1 MRRPISLNPRCLG
14 KNYIFIGFGDRPFRL
29 NPSYFIREFAVFNM
43 AALRGDQ
50 QNRSNGFREGKGLK
64 LEDYI
69 RQENIIGSSNLSIQD
84 QERKERFPFRS
95 TTESQERRSLSW
107 SSAQYHEGSQINYN
121 CSSTEHQERH
131 SKRFNTDEVAI
142 QLSDENVLSNPSLR
156 GIKAFR
162 VASSKISRSMKKRL
176 TSSDSK
182 LFIRDVRDP
191 KEQDMVHSFR
201 KLLLENNLLPEKYD
215 DYHTL
220 LRFLHARKFDLV
232 KTKEMWAIMLQW
244 RKDFGADTIEQ
255 DFIFTEWEEVK
266 KCYPHGYHGVDK
278 HGRPVYIE
286 RIGKVDPN
294 ALMRITTMERYMKYH
309 VQELE
314 KSLKVRFPAC
324 SIAAKRHID
333 STTAILDVTGVG
345 LKNFTKAA
353 RDLIIEIQKIDGL
366 NYPETLHTLL
376 IVNASSGFKL
386 LWNTIKA
393 FLDPRTAA
401 KIDVLGSQYQSKVF
415 EIIDRSQLPEF
426 LGGTCTCD
434 GLGGC
439 LFSDRGPW
447 KDTKI
452 RKKVMEGV
460 PKSATKIIYADSKG
474 NNPSTPA
481 TYKDIENEEFLATT
495 MDEEISPAIS
505 SELGAQ
511 CQNSAYQNAEQLS
524 QLGENLDV
532 TDIEQIPNVS
542 KRSDDHKEEING
554 DNKLKDNK
562 LPRGYL
568 ETIWTIFRLLMA
580 IKPSLQL
587 LKNMI
592 SSSAIR
598 GKDNGGI
605 EKIPSSGQKVLDTE
619 QRENLDS
626 ALTPKPISTEDL
638 NSQRIIR
645 LEAELAETKMA
656 LKVVTARQDELQN
669 SLEQLKSTAFAKRRC
684 GWRRHYD

>member
-1 MRRPISLNPRCLG
+1 
-14 KNYIFIGFGDRPFRL
+14 
-29 NPSYFIREFAVFNM
+29 M
-43 AALRGDQ
+43 AALRGCQ
-50 QNRSNGFREGKGLK
+50 QKKSNGSCEGKGLK
-64 LEDYI
+64 LEDYL
-69 RQENIIGSSNLSIQD
+69 REENIPGSSNLSIKED
-84 QERKERFPFRS
+84 QERKQRFPFQS
-95 TTESQERRSLSW
+95 TTQSQERRSLSW

-121 CSSTEHQERH
+121 YSSTEHQERH
-131 SKRFNTDEVAI
+131 SKRFNTDEVSI
-142 QLSDENVLSNPSLR
+142 QPSDENSLSNPSLR

-176 TSSDSK
+176 ASSDSK
-182 LFIRDVRDP
+182 LFIRDLRDP
-191 KEQDMVHSFR
+191 KEQEIVQAFR

-232 KTKEMWAIMLQW
+232 KTKEMWVNMLQW

-255 DFIFTEWEEVK
+255 DFNFTEWAEVK
-266 KCYPHGYHGVDK
+266 RCYPHGYHGVDK

-294 ALMRITTMERYMKYH
+294 VLMQITSMERYLKYH

-314 KSLKVRFPAC
+314 KTLKSRFPAC
-324 SIAAKRHID
+324 SIVAKRHID
-333 STTAILDVTGVG
+333 STTAILDVAGVG

-366 NYPETLHTLL
+366 NYPETLNSLL
-376 IVNASSGFKL
+376 IVNAGSGFKL

-393 FLDPRTAA
+393 FLDPRTVA

-415 EIIDRSQLPEF
+415 EIIDRSHLPDF

-434 GLGGC
+434 SLGGC

-481 TYKDIENEEFLATT
+481 TYKNMGNEEYSATA
-495 MDEEISPAIS
+495 MDEELSLPFS

-511 CQNSAYQNAEQLS
+511 CQNSPYQNAEQSS
-524 QLGENLDV
+524 QLEETWDS
-532 TDIEQIPNVS
+532 TDMEQIPDVS
-542 KRSDDHKEEING
+542 GRVDDHREEIDG
-554 DNKLKDNK
+554 DNQLEDKR

-568 ETIWTIFRLLMA
+568 ESIWTIFRLLMA
-580 IKPSLQL
+580 IKPSWRL

-592 SSSAIR
+592 SLGSLG
-598 GKDNGGI
+598 GKNNREI
-605 EKIPSSGQKVLDTE
+605 EKIPPSWQERLDTE
-619 QRENLDS
+619 QKENLE
-626 ALTPKPISTEDL
+626 PKSDPKSSLTEDL
-638 NSQRIIR
+638 NSQKIMR
-645 LEAELAETKMA
+645 LETALAETKMA
-656 LKVVTARQDELQN
+656 LNAVIARQDALQD
-669 SLEQLKSTAFAKRRC
+669 SFEQLKNTTFAKRRC